1 MFEETLTQL
10 KVSLANPV
18 NRVFPLKEAI
28 RVAKAKLSFAFYENS
43 ETKIIINEYSNF
55 ISEVLGLAW
64 DEFSWTEN
72 NKSWRK
78 SRISLLAV
86 GGFGRKELLPHSD
99 IDILIL
105 LERNDVHLNKD
116 NIQSFVTLL
125 WDVGLNVGH
134 SVRSLRD
141 CKQEALS
148 DVTSLTSMSEARII
162 RGNLILLQKLD
173 ALLHPKKIW
182 QKKKF
187 YLAKANEQKIRH
199 EKSDYTEY
207 SLEPNV
213 KHPQAACEIFR
224 PCSG

>member
-1 MFEETLTQL
+1 MFEETFTQL
-10 KVSLANPV
+10 KVSLTSPV
-18 NRVFPLKEAI
+18 NRVVPLKEAI
-28 RVAKAKLSFAFYENS
+28 RVAKAKLSLAFYENS
-43 ETKIIINEYSNF
+43 DTSIIINEYSNF

-64 DEFSWTEN
+64 DEFNWIEN
-72 NKSWRK
+72 DKSWRK

-86 GGFGRKELLPHSD
+86 GGFGRRELLPHSD

-141 CKQEALS
+141 CKHEALS
-148 DVTSLTSMSEARII
+148 DVTSLTSMTEARVI
-162 RGNLILLQKLD
+162 RGNLILLQKLN

-187 YLAKANEQKIRH
+187 YIAKANSCTIIR
-199 EKSDYTEY
+199 
-207 SLEPNV
+207 
-213 KHPQAACEIFR
+213 
-224 PCSG
+224 

>member
-1 MFEETLTQL
+1 MIFEETLTQL

-18 NRVFPLKEAI
+18 NRVSPLKEAI
-28 RVAKAKLSFAFYENS
+28 QVAKAKLSLAFYENS
-43 ETKIIINEYSNF
+43 NISMIIKEYSNF

-64 DEFSWTEN
+64 DEFSWVEN
-72 NKSWRK
+72 DKSWRK

-86 GGFGRKELLPHSD
+86 GGFGRRELLPHSD

-141 CKQEALS
+141 CKHEALS
-148 DVTSLTSMSEARII
+148 DVTSLTSMTEARVI
-162 RGNLILLQKLD
+162 RGNLILLEKLNT
-173 ALLHPKKIW
+173 LLHPKKIW

-187 YLAKANEQKIRH
+187 YLA
-199 EKSDYTEY
+199 
-207 SLEPNV
+207 
-213 KHPQAACEIFR
+213 
-224 PCSG
+224 